1 MTTTRREFIKT
12 VGVAI
17 ASSQIPP
24 EPAAIRAASDPA
36 VRSAPMLAE
45 VSPQAAGKRKVIY
58 DQDNSGP
65 FGTDIL
71 GTLMMLQADNID
83 LLGITLVTGDAWMKQ
98 EMAFTLRLLEMM
110 GRTEIPVYPGAEFPM
125 LNTKEEWLLRLQL
138 YGGHRTDPWLG
149 AFNRTNGG
157 PDEIKPLPPPYD
169 RFANIRPQQDH
180 AARFIVKTVRQYP
193 GQVTIY
199 TGGPLTNLALAIA
212 LAPDIV
218 PLVPEVVIMGTGF
231 HVFTNTFN
239 IFFDPE
245 AARKVLRA
253 MWPKLNIVPVDL
265 AEESHES
272 DEIAPGRRM
281 IDEIASRA
289 QSPISDLF
297 QKYAVEPLRSNPSL
311 RLFRMADEMIAAQ
324 VIDSSVFTKSEQMYV
339 DICCTPGPRY
349 GDSMFWSKNWQAPPD
364 TGGHPV
370 SLSDRRVFVDPRQ
383 FYLGPPPSAG
393 LVNVLQEI
401 DHDRFKELFV
411 DLMTKPIRGA

>member
-12 VGVAI
+12 VGAAI

-24 EPAAIRAASDPA
+24 PAMGAQAPKQGLALTPA
-36 VRSAPMLAE
+36 G
-45 VSPQAAGKRKVIY
+45 GKRKVIY

-110 GRTEIPVYPGAEFPM
+110 GRTEVPVYPGAEFPM
-125 LNTKEEWLLRLQL
+125 LNTKEEWLLRMQL
-138 YGGHRTDPWLG
+138 YGGIRTDPWMG

-169 RFANIRPQQDH
+169 RFADIQAQQDH
-180 AARFIVKTVRQYP
+180 AARFIIKTIRENP

-199 TGGPLTNLALAIA
+199 AGGPLTNVALAIA

-218 PLVPEVVIMGTGF
+218 SLVPEVVIMGTGF
-231 HVFTNTFN
+231 HASTNTFN
-239 IFFDPE
+239 IYFDPE

-253 MWPKLNIVPVDL
+253 PWPKLSIVTEDI
-265 AEESHES
+265 AEEIHEG
-272 DEIAPGRRM
+272 DEITPGRRM
-281 IDEIASRA
+281 IEEIAGRA

-297 QKYAVEPLRSNPSL
+297 ERYAIEPLRRNPNMS
-311 RLFRMADEMIAAQ
+311 FYGMWDEMIAAQ
-324 VIDSSVFTKSEQMYV
+324 VIDPGVFTKSEQMYV
-339 DICCTPGPRY
+339 DICTTPGPRY
-349 GDSMFWSKNWQAPPD
+349 GDSMFWAHNWQHVPNAG
-364 TGGHPV
+364 TLPV
-370 SLSDRRVFVDPRQ
+370 SQADRRVFVDPRQ

-393 LVNVLQEI
+393 LVNVLLEV
-401 DHDRFKELFV
+401 DHDRFKKLFV
-411 DLMTKPIRGA
+411 DLMTKPIRKA